1 MDLRQVLGRRKRVRE
16 LYKRTALTL
25 ESAGAEAAAVTARG
39 WACGDDIETAYGP
52 TPVEGDLVSATS
64 WVGVGCPLRVEVSYR
79 VIRAMTIRSLAGLPD
94 LSSFI
99 RGKATSV
106 PET

>member
-39 WACGDDIETAYGP
+39 STTGTHWMRMCGHLMRFCMPIPAA
-52 TPVEGDLVSATS
+52 S
-64 WVGVGCPLRVEVSYR
+64 
-79 VIRAMTIRSLAGLPD
+79 
-94 LSSFI
+94 
-99 RGKATSV
+99 RGAV
-106 PET
+106 